1 MRPLDEADVE
11 AVLRFASPSDPR
23 DRMTDEIRAFPPP
36 GGLASPPAARIL
48 AGEAE
53 ALRAAVHELL
63 RATAAGEA
71 PSDRTLLALDRA
83 LRAGPTVARV
93 IRSGARVGLRD
104 EVAARTPLALL
115 APLARAAVRLAA
127 EVDPDRLRVC
137 DAPTCGRWFVDTSK
151 GGRRR
156 WCSMTRCGN
165 RAKAARHRRRQAAD
179 QL

>member
-1 MRPLDEADVE
+1 MRHLDEADVD

-23 DRMTDEIRAFPPP
+23 GQMNDETPAFPPLE
-36 GGLASPPAARIL
+36 GVASPPAARIL
-48 AGEAE
+48 AREAE

-71 PSDRTLLALDRA
+71 PSDRTLLTLDRA
-83 LRAGPTVARV
+83 LEAGPTFARV

-104 EVAARTPLALL
+104 EVDARTPLALL

-127 EVDPDRLRVC
+127 EVDPARLRVC
-137 DAPTCGRWFVDTSK
+137 DAPECGRWFVDTSK

-156 WCSMTRCGN
+156 WCSMARCGN
-165 RAKAARHRRRQAAD
+165 RAKAARHRRRQAD
-179 QL
+179 D